1 MANNSVENSEKI
13 TKPRENNY
21 DLLRIISTFAV
32 ILIHVNAF
40 FIYRAADHSSVLY
53 WVESAINIVTRF
65 SVPCFVMLSGAFLL
79 SNPKNKDYKTF
90 YKKSFTKIF
99 LPFIAVS
106 VLLFPFAEINQ
117 LKMGGSLLAPII
129 NIVTG
134 NGYYNLWFMFML
146 FGLYIFVPIIIREKE
161 SISNKSYCVV
171 AVIWLLFAILNQLT
185 TIYSMSYAFGV
196 VFSYMGYFIIG
207 NVIHENISGKKNPVL
222 FLALSMICFSIT
234 FAYRFFYKVGE
245 IAYDPFSS
253 FFSPFIVLAS
263 LLIFIAFGNIKIN
276 RCFAKLSSRTFYIY
290 MFHTIIFKSLLSLIG
305 DKIKLNPI
313 VTILLVTVVTF
324 IFAWLVSIA
333 FMKIWKVCDR
343 KIKRIFDK
351 TIFK

>member
-1 MANNSVENSEKI
+1 
-13 TKPRENNY
+13 
-21 DLLRIISTFAV
+21 
-32 ILIHVNAF
+32 
-40 FIYRAADHSSVLY
+40 
-53 WVESAINIVTRF
+53 
-65 SVPCFVMLSGAFLL
+65 
-79 SNPKNKDYKTF
+79 
-90 YKKSFTKIF
+90 
-99 LPFIAVS
+99 
-106 VLLFPFAEINQ
+106 
-117 LKMGGSLLAPII
+117 
-129 NIVTG
+129 
-134 NGYYNLWFMFML
+134 
-146 FGLYIFVPIIIREKE
+146 
-161 SISNKSYCVV
+161 
-171 AVIWLLFAILNQLT
+171 
-185 TIYSMSYAFGV
+185 
-196 VFSYMGYFIIG
+196 
-207 NVIHENISGKKNPVL
+207 
-222 FLALSMICFSIT
+222 MICFSIT

-263 LLIFIAFGNIKIN
+263 LLIVIAFGNIKIN